1 MDKEMIMFAGVIV
14 LAVLAFVSADKW
26 QKAEKKLKKA
36 EKRLKEYKQANSS
49 NAPSWTPVA

>member
-36 EKRLKEYKQANSS
+36 EKKLEKYKQSNSS
-49 NAPSWTPVA
+49 DSPSWTSVT